1 VQERTADPPV
11 AVGVRVDRLE
21 LGMNQ
26 RGLQQWSVDT
36 ASRVLDEIIPGVST
50 TWRTRSRA
58 LHSVHGVAAAQR
70 SGGTAAILSANVAD
84 SRR

>member
-1 VQERTADPPV
+1 VQQRTADPPV

-58 LHSVHGVAAAQR
+58 LHLVHGVAAAQR